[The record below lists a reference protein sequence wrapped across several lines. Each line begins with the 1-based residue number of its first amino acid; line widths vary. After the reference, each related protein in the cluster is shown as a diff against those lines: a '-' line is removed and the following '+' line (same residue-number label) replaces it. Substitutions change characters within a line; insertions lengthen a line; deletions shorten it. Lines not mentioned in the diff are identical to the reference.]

1 MRRLAFIF
9 VLFMTLCFTSARA
22 ETALD
27 AAFDAGAVALVETEN
42 AGFDLSACDIVIPD
56 GFWTYNEMEKPSDA
70 GLAGMVSVML
80 PQAEVFSVSPA
91 GTSALVVSDNVVFGL
106 NGSTI
111 TALYPNEERGVT
123 DEYGNMR
130 KLYGR
135 GLHTWLGEEGIVWSH
150 DGRYAVLLNN
160 NLSLVNAQF
169 IFDPMLIDTATGD
182 IFLTATYATK
192 PKDGGGTV
200 TSACFSADD
209 RYLYYTFYGN
219 LGTFRCSL
227 LRCDLTTGGTELLH
241 NGDTWIYY
249 PQLAELRD
257 GSLAIIADVI
267 KQDESTGVARLTVG
281 SSSSFWKKAPESVAS
296 QSQAIDRWTI
306 GVRRCSLPA
315 RQWYVKRMEYSA
327 ASGWAISIGSLRGSS
342 WGLQVFRPDEDFEGL
357 DRYWVLKADP
367 LAFTPMPEDD
377 PECLFVKSENG
388 EVVMLAPDYLYLT
401 LARLSPD
408 GRYALIEAGREGR
421 FQLLLVRLE
430 DMKAVPVEGIDSAAL
445 LAYGTGFARQ
455 YPPGIEWNGDQLL
468 ILTEAGLKTY
478 RIDTGD

>member
-1 MRRLAFIF
+1 
-9 VLFMTLCFTSARA
+9 
-22 ETALD
+22 
-27 AAFDAGAVALVETEN
+27 
-42 AGFDLSACDIVIPD
+42 
-56 GFWTYNEMEKPSDA
+56 MEKPSDA
-70 GLAGMVSVML
+70 ELAGMISAML
-80 PQAEVFSVSPA
+80 PEARVFSVSPA
-91 GTSALVVSDNVVFGL
+91 GTSALVLSDNVVFGL
-106 NGSTI
+106 NGNTI
-111 TALYPNEERGVT
+111 TALYPNEERGVA

-130 KLYGR
+130 KLYGY
-135 GLHTWLGEEGIVWSH
+135 GLHRRLGEEGIVWSH

-160 NLSLVNAQF
+160 NLSLVNAQY

-192 PKDGGGTV
+192 PKDGGAV

-227 LRCDLTTGGTELLH
+227 LRCDLTTGDTELLY
-241 NGDTWIYY
+241 NGDAWIYD

-267 KQDESTGVARLTVG
+267 KQDESIGVARLTAG

-306 GVRRCSLPA
+306 GVRRFSLPA
-315 RQWYVKRMEYSA
+315 RQWRVRRMAYSA
-327 ASGWAISIGSLRGSS
+327 ASGWAISIGSLRDFS
-342 WGLQVFRPDEDFEGL
+342 WGLQAFRPDEDFEGL
-357 DRYWVLKADP
+357 DRYWMLKADP

-377 PECLFVKSENG
+377 PERLFVKSEDG
-388 EVVMLAPDYLYLT
+388 AIVMLAPDYLYLT

-408 GRYALIEAGREGR
+408 GRYALVEAGREGR

-445 LAYGTGFARQ
+445 PIYGTPLARQ

-468 ILTEAGLKTY
+468 IFTEAGLKTY